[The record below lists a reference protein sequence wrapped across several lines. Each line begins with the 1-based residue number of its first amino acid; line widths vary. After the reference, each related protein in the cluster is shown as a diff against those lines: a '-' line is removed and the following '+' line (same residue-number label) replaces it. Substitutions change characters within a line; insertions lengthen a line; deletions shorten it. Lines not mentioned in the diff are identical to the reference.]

1 MLLKTRFLFP
11 FLAASILTLQSQ
23 AQDKQE
29 PKPNTAPKYKSDN
42 PSSPILKLDVDSSVT
57 TKHSV
62 TIKGVPVAYTATA
75 GTIPIWDE
83 DGKPVAGVFY
93 TYYERDNVKDR
104 DSRPLV
110 ISFNG
115 GPGTP
120 SLWMEIG
127 YTGPRMLK
135 IDDEGYPVQPYGL
148 QDNPNSILDMADI
161 VYLDPVNTGY
171 SRKTDKET
179 PNTKFYG
186 VNQDIAYL
194 ADWINT
200 FVTRKN
206 RWASPKF
213 LIGESYGTTRA
224 SGLAL
229 ALQQREW
236 MFLNGVILVSPTEL
250 GIERNGAL
258 GAALR
263 LPYFSATA
271 WYHKKLPADLQNQDL
286 NAFLP
291 SVEKYTIDELLP
303 AIAKGNSISPEER
316 AKVVAQYARYSGL
329 DTSVISGNN
338 LDVSPDVYWK
348 ELLKNEGYTIG
359 RLDSRYKGIDK
370 QSYGTSPD
378 YNAELESWTN
388 SFTPAMNIYLR
399 NELNF
404 KTDIKYNIFGSVWP
418 WDNKNNQVA
427 ENLRQAMAANPNL
440 HLLVQSGYYDGACDY
455 FNAKY
460 SMWQMDPR
468 GMLKPRMK
476 WEGYRSGHMMYLR
489 KEDRENATDNLR
501 KFIQSSLN
509 LGKPIKY

>member
-1 MLLKTRFLFP
+1 MSLKRCITLPFFAVSLF
-11 FLAASILTLQSQ
+11 ALQGK
-23 AQDKQE
+23 AQDKPE
-29 PKPNTAPKYKSDN
+29 TKPNTAGKPKAE
-42 PSSPILKLDVDSSVT
+42 SPASLLRLDVDSAVT

-62 TIKGVPVAYTATA
+62 TIKGIPVAYTATA

-135 IDDEGYPVQPYGL
+135 IDDEGYPVLPYGL
-148 QDNPNSILDMADI
+148 QDNPNSILDIADI

-186 VNQDIAYL
+186 VNEDIAYL

-236 MFLNGVILVSPTEL
+236 MFLNGVVLVSPTEL
-250 GIERNGAL
+250 GIERNGPLA
-258 GAALR
+258 AALR

-271 WYHKKLPADLQNQDL
+271 WYHKKLPADLQSQDL
-286 NAFLP
+286 TAFLP
-291 SVEKYTIDELLP
+291 TVEKYAIDELLP
-303 AIAKGNSISPEER
+303 AIAKGNSISAEER
-316 AKVVAQYARYSGL
+316 AKVVGQFARYTGL

-338 LDVSPDVYWK
+338 LDVSTDVYWK
-348 ELLKNEGYTIG
+348 ELLKKEGYTIG

-370 QSYGTSPD
+370 QAYGSSPD
-378 YNAELESWTN
+378 YNAELESWSN
-388 SFTPAMNIYLR
+388 AFTPAMNIYLR
-399 NELNF
+399 NELNY
-404 KTDIKYNIFGSVWP
+404 KTDIHYNIFGSVRP
-418 WDNKNNQVA
+418 WNNKNNQVA
-427 ENLRQAMAANPNL
+427 ENLRLAMASNPNL

-468 GMLKPRMK
+468 GVLLSRMK
-476 WEGYRSGHMMYLR
+476 WEGYRSGHMLYLR
-489 KEDRENATDNLR
+489 KEDRETSTENLR

-509 LGKPIKY
+509 LGKSIKY

>member
-1 MLLKTRFLFP
+1 MFLKRSSIFP
-11 FLAASILTLQSQ
+11 FLVLSLMTLHVV
-23 AQDKQE
+23 AQDKPEQ
-29 PKPNTAPKYKSDN
+29 KPNISSKPKLEN
-42 PSSPILKLDVDSSVT
+42 LSSILKLDVDSSVT
-57 TKHSV
+57 TKHTV
-62 TIKGVPVAYTATA
+62 TIKEIPVSYTATA
-75 GTIPIWDE
+75 GTMPLWDE
-83 DGKPVAGVFY
+83 DGKPIAGVFY

-104 DSRPLV
+104 DSRPIV

-135 IDDEGYPVQPYGL
+135 IDNEGYPVQPYGL
-148 QDNPNSILDMADI
+148 QDNPNSILDVADI

-186 VNQDIAYL
+186 VNEDVAYL

-200 FVTRKN
+200 FITRKN

-229 ALQQREW
+229 ALQEREW
-236 MFLNGVILVSPTEL
+236 MFLNGVVLVSPTEL
-250 GIERNGAL
+250 GIERNGPLA
-258 GAALR
+258 AALR
-263 LPYFSATA
+263 LPYFCATA
-271 WYHKKLPADLQNQDL
+271 WYHRKLPSDLQNQDL
-286 NAFLP
+286 DAFLP
-291 SVEKYTIDELLP
+291 AVEKYAVETLLP
-303 AIAKGNSISPEER
+303 AIAKGNSISPMER
-316 AKVVAQYARYSGL
+316 TQVVVQFSRYSGL
-329 DTSVISGNN
+329 DTTIISGNN
-338 LDVSPDVYWK
+338 LDISPDVYWK

-359 RLDSRYKGIDK
+359 RLDSRYKGIDR

-378 YNAELESWTN
+378 YNAELESWTH

-399 NELNF
+399 NELNY

-418 WDNKNNQVA
+418 WNNKNNHVA
-427 ENLRQAMAANPNL
+427 ENLRLAMAENPNL

-468 GMLKPRMK
+468 GMLKSRMQ
-476 WEGYRSGHMMYLR
+476 WEGYRSGHMLYLR
-489 KEDRENATDNLR
+489 KEDRESSTENLR

-509 LGKPIKY
+509 LGKSIKY

>member
-1 MLLKTRFLFP
+1 MLLKRFFIFS
-11 FLAASILTLQSQ
+11 FLTIFITLQSL
-23 AQDKQE
+23 AQDIQE
-29 PKPNTAPKYKSDN
+29 TKPNAIGKSKPEN
-42 PSSPILKLDVDSSVT
+42 PVSILRLNVDSAVT
-57 TKHSV
+57 TKHTV
-62 TIKGVPVAYTATA
+62 NIKGVSVAYTATTGA
-75 GTIPIWDE
+75 MPVWDA

-93 TYYERDNVKDR
+93 TYYERDNVPNR
-104 DSRPLV
+104 DSRPIV

-135 IDDEGYPVQPYGL
+135 IDDEGYPVQPYGM
-148 QDNPNSILDMADI
+148 QDNPNSILDIADI

-179 PNTKFYG
+179 SDTKFYG
-186 VNQDIAYL
+186 VNEDIAYL
-194 ADWINT
+194 ADWIST
-200 FVTRKN
+200 FITRKN

-236 MFLNGVILVSPTEL
+236 MFLNGVVLVSPTTL
-250 GIERNGAL
+250 GIERSGPLA
-258 GAALR
+258 AALR

-271 WYHKKLPADLQNQDL
+271 WYHKKLPADLQSQDL
-286 NAFLP
+286 TAFLP
-291 SVEKYTIDELLP
+291 AVEKYAIDELLP
-303 AIAKGNSISPEER
+303 AIAKGSSIAPEER
-316 AKVVAQYARYSGL
+316 ARVVAQFARYSGL

-348 ELLKNEGYTIG
+348 ELLKKEGYTIG

-378 YNAELESWTN
+378 YNAELESWAN

-399 NELNF
+399 NELNY
-404 KTDIKYNIFGSVWP
+404 KTDIRYNIFGSVWP
-418 WDNKNNQVA
+418 WNNRNNNVA
-427 ENLRQAMAANPNL
+427 ENLRLAMAANPNL
-440 HLLVQSGYYDGACDY
+440 HLLVQSGYFDGACDY

-460 SMWQMDPR
+460 SMWQMDPA
-468 GMLKPRMK
+468 GILKPRMK
-476 WEGYRSGHMMYLR
+476 WEGYRSGHMLYLR
-489 KEDRENATDNLR
+489 KEDHETASENLR
-501 KFIQSSLN
+501 KFIESSLN
-509 LGKPIKY
+509 LGKAIKY